1 MKTTK
6 MSLGDFVKQLAVL
19 MTERGLVM
27 LFKEERPWHSL
38 FYRLKKDSFEGKP
51 DFLRD
56 LRFDWD
62 GPYPRSQ
69 ELSRF
74 IQALHWTGAV
84 GAVNPSYERIVLQPE
99 MRELWSS
106 KLSGLSPNGK
116 DFLDHAVTIAKEEFP
131 AEAVQ

>member
-6 MSLGDFVKQLAVL
+6 MSLGEFVKQLAVL
-19 MTERGLVM
+19 MNESGLVM
-27 LFKEERPWHSL
+27 LFKEEKPWHSL
-38 FYRLKKDSFEGKP
+38 FYRLKKDSFENKP
-51 DFLRD
+51 EFLRD

-84 GAVNPSYERIVLQPE
+84 GAVTPSYERIVLRPE
-99 MRELWSS
+99 MSELWSS
-106 KLSGLSPNGK
+106 QFSGLSPTGK
-116 DFLDHAVTIAKEEFP
+116 DFLD
-131 AEAVQ
+131 